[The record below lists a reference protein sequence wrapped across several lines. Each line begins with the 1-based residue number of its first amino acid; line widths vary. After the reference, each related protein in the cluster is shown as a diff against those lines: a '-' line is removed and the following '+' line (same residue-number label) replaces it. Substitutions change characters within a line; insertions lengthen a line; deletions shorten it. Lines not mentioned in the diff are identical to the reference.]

1 MSSYLQ
7 FRPLV
12 RIGKSSLAYLTIL
25 CLNNF
30 QFHICFFNFYEDL
43 VSSANAHAY
52 RASQGVGGEEKKCI
66 SEASFSG
73 DKNREEGSAE
83 KLS

>member
-1 MSSYLQ
+1 MSSFAIQ
-7 FRPLV
+7 ASC
-12 RIGKSSLAYLTIL
+12 KNWAYMTIL
-25 CLNNF
+25 FLNNF

-66 SEASFSG
+66 SEASF
-73 DKNREEGSAE
+73 RR
-83 KLS
+83 